1 MLVGRTKVELE
12 NKTFFVSF
20 SRVCNSWAHLGFLWT
35 QSITYLAIKNEDIK
49 KKNPKPPPPPTT
61 TTKKKKKKKKKQ
73 TNKNKKQNKKN
84 EDILRLIGKQM
95 EPENTMLSEVTQT
108 QKNIHGM
115 YSLTN
120 GY

>member
-1 MLVGRTKVELE
+1 M
-12 NKTFFVSF
+12 SF

-49 KKNPKPPPPPTT
+49 KKSKTNNNNNTQQQKE
-61 TTKKKKKKKKKQ
+61 KK
-73 TNKNKKQNKKN
+73 NKNKKQNKKN

-95 EPENTMLSEVTQT
+95 KPENTMLSEVTQT

>member
-1 MLVGRTKVELE
+1 M
-12 NKTFFVSF
+12 SF

-49 KKNPKPPPPPTT
+49 KKKSKTT
-61 TTKKKKKKKKKQ
+61 TTTNNNNKQQQQQQQQKQ
-73 TNKNKKQNKKN
+73 TNKQNEN
-84 EDILRLIGKQM
+84 ILRLIGKQI
-95 EPENTMLSEVTQT
+95 ELENTMVSEVTQT

>member
-1 MLVGRTKVELE
+1 MRT
-12 NKTFFVSF
+12 S
-20 SRVCNSWAHLGFLWT
+20 
-35 QSITYLAIKNEDIK
+35 K
-49 KKNPKPPPPPTT
+49 KKNPKPPPPPPTTTKTT
-61 TTKKKKKKKKKQ
+61 TT

>member
-1 MLVGRTKVELE
+1 M
-12 NKTFFVSF
+12 SF

-49 KKNPKPPPPPTT
+49 KKSKTNNNNNTQQQKE
-61 TTKKKKKKKKKQ
+61 KK
-73 TNKNKKQNKKN
+73 NKNKKQNKKN
-84 EDILRLIGKQM
+84 EDILRLIGIQM

>member
-1 MLVGRTKVELE
+1 MLVGQTKVELE
-12 NKTFFVSF
+12 NKIFFVSF

-35 QSITYLAIKNEDIK
+35 QSITYLAVKKEDIK
-49 KKNPKPPPPPTT
+49 KIQNHHHQQQQHKQQQQEKQKQK
-61 TTKKKKKKKKKQ
+61 TKQKI
-73 TNKNKKQNKKN
+73 N
-84 EDILRLIGKQM
+84 EDIVRLIGIQM
-95 EPENTMLSEVTQT
+95 EPENTMVSEVTQT

>member
-1 MLVGRTKVELE
+1 MKIRI
-12 NKTFFVSF
+12 FVSF

-35 QSITYLAIKNEDIK
+35 TSITYLAIKNEDIK
-49 KKNPKPPPPPTT
+49 KKNPKPPPPPPTTTKTT
-61 TTKKKKKKKKKQ
+61 TT